1 MPRSRISGAI
11 GGRGLTCRRGRQQP
25 YQHPSQRLHTVA
37 VEANIEP
44 VHPHDGHSSDR
55 KRCPGGP
62 HTCEHQRT
70 HAGLSSTRQCPPTAC
85 TPSLAAALVGAPQQR
100 LASAKS
106 AASTKLWKRP
116 VRPPTRCLGHAAHSG
131 ALAATRRGCDRRSG
145 PGPVHH
151 RRTPLVAVKPWRCAP
166 ASQRHKLLRLQNM
179 RPGQWDSIQLVV
191 ISQDD
196 YEIISESHSRPRMHA
211 ARCRSDRLTVH
222 LRWLR
227 GHGRGRVC

>member
-25 YQHPSQRLHTVA
+25 CQHPSRRLHTVA

-44 VHPHDGHSSDR
+44 VHPHAGHSSDR

-70 HAGLSSTRQCPPTAC
+70 HAGLSSTRQWPPTAC

-116 VRPPTRCLGHAAHSG
+116 GLPPGMRQHSPCDHPPTCRQQWSALTSPTAWHTMREPSVDSPCGDAAAPAAGCMRAGGGARSLAGCLLWHAA
-131 ALAATRRGCDRRSG
+131 
-145 PGPVHH
+145 
-151 RRTPLVAVKPWRCAP
+151 
-166 ASQRHKLLRLQNM
+166 
-179 RPGQWDSIQLVV
+179 
-191 ISQDD
+191 
-196 YEIISESHSRPRMHA
+196 
-211 ARCRSDRLTVH
+211 ARD
-222 LRWLR
+222 
-227 GHGRGRVC
+227 

>member
-25 YQHPSQRLHTVA
+25 CQHPSRRLHTVA

-44 VHPHDGHSSDR
+44 VHPHAGHSSDR

-70 HAGLSSTRQCPPTAC
+70 HAGLSSTRQWPPTAC

-116 VRPPTRCLGHAAHSG
+116 GLPPGMRQHSPCDRPPTCRQQWSAPTSPTAWHTIGSRRLT
-131 ALAATRRGCDRRSG
+131 ALAATRRRPPGLHAGGGGARSRAGC
-145 PGPVHH
+145 
-151 RRTPLVAVKPWRCAP
+151 
-166 ASQRHKLLRLQNM
+166 LL
-179 RPGQWDSIQLVV
+179 W
-191 ISQDD
+191 
-196 YEIISESHSRPRMHA
+196 HA
-211 ARCRSDRLTVH
+211 AARD
-222 LRWLR
+222 
-227 GHGRGRVC
+227 